1 MLAPLKELE
10 SAATA
15 GISNLE
21 SEASGLEKVES
32 SRVANA
38 DHGSLPHPDGIVG
51 TSRELCDVK
60 VSTSP
65 MKNKCPSNRS
75 SLEDM
80 ELETR
85 ALTEPLPTNQQV

>member
-15 GISNLE
+15 GTSDLE
-21 SEASGLEKVES
+21 FEASGLEKIKAS
-32 SRVANA
+32 QVANV
-38 DHGSLPHPDGIVG
+38 DLPDASKMCGV
-51 TSRELCDVK
+51 SRECRDIKVVK
-60 VSTSP
+60 PPMRNMFPST
-65 MKNKCPSNRS
+65 RS

-85 ALTEPLPTNQQV
+85 ALTEPLPTNQQVR

>member
-15 GISNLE
+15 GTSDLE
-21 SEASGLEKVES
+21 FEASGLEKINAS
-32 SRVANA
+32 SQVAKL
-38 DHGSLPHPDGIVG
+38 DHGCLHNASEI
-51 TSRELCDVK
+51 RDVK
-60 VSTSP
+60 VVRPPIRNGFSST
-65 MKNKCPSNRS
+65 RS

>member
-15 GISNLE
+15 GISNFE
-21 SEASGLEKVES
+21 SEESGLEKIDQS
-32 SRVANA
+32 ANVH
-38 DHGSLPHPDGIVG
+38 HGCLPHASKILGA
-51 TSRELCDVK
+51 SRN
-60 VSTSP
+60 SIS
-65 MKNKCPSNRS
+65 SNRS

>member
-1 MLAPLKELE
+1 MAPLKELE

-21 SEASGLEKVES
+21 SEASGLQKVES

-38 DHGSLPHPDGIVG
+38 HHGSLPHANGIVG
-51 TSRELCDVK
+51 ASRELCDIK
-60 VSTSP
+60 VAKSH
-65 MKNKCPSNRS
+65 MKNKCSTNRS